1 MTRKRRSLSEALD
14 EVLTADEGA
23 LECPLQEVPVS
34 MLLTRREVLAAIAAI
49 PVAPAAFAQRSQ
61 LPLATSGLEH
71 VGFSVPGP
79 QTSAAFYGR
88 IFDPQI
94 FQEMSPPLRYYCR
107 LGIGYVAF
115 GGTTTTPAR
124 VDHFCAT
131 VEGYRLEDMRAELK
145 ARGINLTGTDGFNAV
160 TDPDGIRMQF
170 MATPGGLLPTI
181 IPSTR
186 VTQDDAICEAV
197 GLDQVVLR
205 VPDPGR
211 SADFYRM
218 FFGSETARDRNPER
232 LWFTAARTRLGLEPT
247 TAGET
252 PHINRF
258 GIRVAAF
265 DREAVVR
272 KLGAI
277 GVPLLPPTA
286 DTLLRFHDA
295 DGIAVELRGV

>member
-1 MTRKRRSLSEALD
+1 MSI
-14 EVLTADEGA
+14 
-23 LECPLQEVPVS
+23 
-34 MLLTRREVLAAIAAI
+34 LLTRREVLAIIAA
-49 PVAPAAFAQRSQ
+49 APTVLSAQASQ
-61 LPLATSGLEH
+61 LPLRTSGLEH
-71 VGFSVPGP
+71 VGFTVPNP

-115 GGTTTTPAR
+115 GGSATATAR

-131 VEGYRLEDMRAELK
+131 VEDYRLDEMRAEL
-145 ARGINLTGTDGFNAV
+145 AAQGIKLTGTPGFNAV
-160 TDPDGIRMQF
+160 TDPDGLRMQF

-181 IPSTR
+181 IASTR

-197 GLDQVVLR
+197 GLDHVVLH
-205 VPDPGR
+205 VPDVEK
-211 SADFYRM
+211 SAGFYRK
-218 FFGSETARDRNPER
+218 FFGSETGRDRSPER
-232 LWFTAARTRLGLEPT
+232 IWFTAVRTRLGLEKLA
-247 TAGET
+247 AGQM

-265 DREAVVR
+265 DRQALTS

-277 GVPLLPPTA
+277 GVAVLPSA
-286 DTLLRFHDA
+286 GGDLLRFRDA
-295 DGIAVELRGV
+295 DGITVELRGV